1 MVRVREWT
9 EEDLPDVRRILWS
22 TWLVTYASF
31 VPERDLRWYLDTH
44 YTVSLLKELL
54 EKPEVR
60 GYMAEINGCPAGWM
74 RTTLAG
80 DESRLYISSLYV
92 LPERQGKGLGS
103 RLLDEADHV
112 ARLHRAE
119 ELWLGVMEQNVEAVE
134 WYRKKG
140 FRFIKEE
147 PFTMGEC
154 TINHLIGFR
163 SLSGTEQ

>member
-9 EEDLPDVRRILWS
+9 REDCPDVRRILWS
-22 TWLVTYASF
+22 TWLSSYASF

-44 YTVSLLKELL
+44 YTVSLLNQLL

-60 GYMAEINGCPAGWM
+60 GYMAEIDDRPAGWM

-92 LPERQGKGLGS
+92 LPEHQGKGLGS
-103 RLLDEADHV
+103 RLLDEADRD
-112 ARLHRAE
+112 ARVRGAD

-134 WYRKKG
+134 WYRKMG

-147 PFTMGEC
+147 PFTMGKT
-154 TINHLIGFR
+154 TINHLIGYR
-163 SLSGTEQ
+163 SLSGNEE